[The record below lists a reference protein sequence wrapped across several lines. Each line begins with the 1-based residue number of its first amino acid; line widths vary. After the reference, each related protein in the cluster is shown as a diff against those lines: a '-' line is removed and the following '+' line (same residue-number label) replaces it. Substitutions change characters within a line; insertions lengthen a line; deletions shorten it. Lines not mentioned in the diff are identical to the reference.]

1 MPVRHRLGS
10 STLDTGAAIV
20 RSDPPPVTAGRFSIR
35 QLKPRYVGAFC
46 LPTHQLEPQQRPRG
60 SGAREGPIQTLKC
73 RRVDRRWPGP
83 AVDGAT
89 LHPIAVANA
98 EPLEGNGRLDRL
110 PCDGCR
116 LRSRLWL
123 RTCGSAHRPFPGNA
137 MENDKCGPALA
148 LLHAIR
154 NAQNRR
160 QLQAACT
167 ENTRSAPSSL
177 S

>member
-60 SGAREGPIQTLKC
+60 SGAREEPIQTLKC

-83 AVDGAT
+83 AVPDEVLAT
-89 LHPIAVANA
+89 TGL
-98 EPLEGNGRLDRL
+98 G
-110 PCDGCR
+110 
-116 LRSRLWL
+116 
-123 RTCGSAHRPFPGNA
+123 
-137 MENDKCGPALA
+137 
-148 LLHAIR
+148 
-154 NAQNRR
+154 
-160 QLQAACT
+160 
-167 ENTRSAPSSL
+167 RSARQMSASVFHPSSGRPDCVAGHAGFEVRRETGKE
-177 S
+177 